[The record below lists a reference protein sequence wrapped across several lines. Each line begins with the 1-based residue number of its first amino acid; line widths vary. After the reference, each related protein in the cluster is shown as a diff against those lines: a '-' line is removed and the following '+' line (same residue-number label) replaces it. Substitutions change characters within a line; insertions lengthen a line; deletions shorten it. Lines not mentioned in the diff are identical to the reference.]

1 MRVPWRRGRLVV
13 ALAVVGTLVGGT
25 TAGMVAASPAA
36 GAATASTSI
45 TITGHGWGHGHGM
58 GQWGAFGY
66 AIAGTGYLQIVD
78 HYYGGTSDVTLP
90 SSTDAQTVR
99 VALTENDGNDV
110 IVTSG
115 SPFSVA
121 GNSFAAGSAVL
132 LAPAGGTGWTV
143 QRGGSCGGPWQPSL
157 GTVTNPTVVPSSS
170 PALGDP
176 ATATKALQLCQAGSN
191 LTVRGDLEATF
202 NSLGQARTVNILPLE
217 QYVAGVV
224 PNESPAYWGTLG
236 GAGPQGQAW
245 GFQELEAQAIAARSY
260 VLASP
265 GSYGGYADTC
275 DLTCQTY
282 RGTANETTVSDAA
295 VMDTAGQVME
305 FPGGTIAATQYS
317 ASTGGYTNPAA
328 FPAVPDTGDAVC
340 IPEACN
346 PNHTWTVSVPA
357 SAFSAAWPSIGTFSS
372 AVVTARNG
380 YGDWGGRVESMVV
393 SGSAGSVTVT
403 GDEAAAA
410 LGLRS
415 NWFTLAASPVVGM
428 AGTGTGQGYWLA
440 SNDGDVANFG
450 NAGGDGSAVAYA
462 PSAPIVGMAATPDG
476 GGYWLVASDGGIFT
490 FGDAGFYGSMGG
502 IPLNAPV
509 VGLAVAPG
517 TGVMTHVYLPQYP
530 AGSYGVDISKF
541 QDNASCTATL
551 PAAGPIRIVEVN
563 GLASQYPNPCLSHE
577 ARWAGND
584 LNLYTFLSYGT
595 SAADQP
601 GCNGDQACNFGYQAA
616 QYAVAYAASQG
627 VNTNVVWWLD
637 IEGAGTYW
645 SSDPAANAQVITG
658 ALAGLHAAGPSTVG
672 IYTSVLGWKPIVG
685 SFQPNVPLWVAWYT
699 GNPGANCA
707 TAMSY
712 GAAHGDQLPDGGLWL
727 TQYTSNGGSLDG
739 DYAC

>member
-1 MRVPWRRGRLVV
+1 MPHRLRLRGLLRPLVH
-13 ALAVVGTLVGGT
+13 
-25 TAGMVAASPAA
+25 A
-36 GAATASTSI
+36 GA
-45 TITGHGWGHGHGM
+45 
-58 GQWGAFGY
+58 
-66 AIAGTGYLQIVD
+66 
-78 HYYGGTSDVTLP
+78 
-90 SSTDAQTVR
+90 TV
-99 VALTENDGNDV
+99 
-110 IVTSG
+110 
-115 SPFSVA
+115 
-121 GNSFAAGSAVL
+121 AV
-132 LAPAGGTGWTV
+132 
-143 QRGGSCGGPWQPSL
+143 
-157 GTVTNPTVVPSSS
+157 
-170 PALGDP
+170 
-176 ATATKALQLCQAGSN
+176 
-191 LTVRGDLEATF
+191 
-202 NSLGQARTVNILPLE
+202 
-217 QYVAGVV
+217 
-224 PNESPAYWGTLG
+224 
-236 GAGPQGQAW
+236 
-245 GFQELEAQAIAARSY
+245 
-260 VLASP
+260 
-265 GSYGGYADTC
+265 
-275 DLTCQTY
+275 
-282 RGTANETTVSDAA
+282 
-295 VMDTAGQVME
+295 
-305 FPGGTIAATQYS
+305 
-317 ASTGGYTNPAA
+317 
-328 FPAVPDTGDAVC
+328 
-340 IPEACN
+340 
-346 PNHTWTVSVPA
+346 
-357 SAFSAAWPSIGTFSS
+357 
-372 AVVTARNG
+372 
-380 YGDWGGRVESMVV
+380 
-393 SGSAGSVTVT
+393 
-403 GDEAAAA
+403 AAAA
-410 LGLRS
+410 VGAL
-415 NWFTLAASPVVGM
+415 LAATPHPNPP
-428 AGTGTGQGYWLA
+428 LA
-440 SNDGDVANFG
+440 STRPVASTQIPVYREVASDGGIFTFG
-450 NAGGDGSAVAYA
+450 GSSYLGSMGGK
-462 PSAPIVGMAATPDG
+462 PLNQPIVGMAATPDG
-476 GGYWLVASDGGIFT
+476 GGYWEVAADGGIFTFGDAPYLGSMGGTPLNQPVVGMAVDPATGGYWEVAADGGIFSFGAPYLGSMGGKPLNQPIVGMAATPDGKGYWLVASDGGIFT